1 MIHTIVNYNCF
12 SFRIPH
18 FWSADHIF
26 TVALKIGPIDKN
38 NLKFSQEEL
47 EKISKKNSDEAGKKL
62 ADKTILDEIEDVGTG
77 FESMD
82 LDLLNVS
89 PSTKMTTETGS
100 WLNLAMASKNQ
111 TTVAAGADQSERGV
125 FNQSERSRDQRTETM
140 ETE

>member
-1 MIHTIVNYNCF
+1 M
-12 SFRIPH
+12 
-18 FWSADHIF
+18 
-26 TVALKIGPIDKN
+26 
-38 NLKFSQEEL
+38 

-111 TTVAAGADQSERGV
+111 TTVATGAD
-125 FNQSERSRDQRTETM
+125 QSERSRDQRTETM